1 MNVYI
6 IKIDNWIKPCGIKEL
21 SKNMKHITKLETLNL
36 KSNEMGIEGTIELVR
51 NIHYIRY
58 LKVLN
63 LSCIK

>member
-1 MNVYI
+1 
-6 IKIDNWIKPCGIKEL
+6 
-21 SKNMKHITKLETLNL
+21 MKHITKLETLNL

-51 NIHYIRY
+51 NIHYIKY

>member
-1 MNVYI
+1 
-6 IKIDNWIKPCGIKEL
+6 
-21 SKNMKHITKLETLNL
+21 MKHITKLETLNL

-51 NIHYIRY
+51 NIYYIRY